1 MPTRKYRATIKDIAT
16 RTGVSANTVSRTL
29 RGLPHIHPETRQRIL
44 DVAKELNYKRNLLAR
59 SLVLKRTESVGVV
72 ITDTSNPN
80 YSRIIRGV
88 EDYLYQ
94 HNINLMISSS
104 IGDELRE
111 RSVIELFLERAVD
124 GMIVTPTMK
133 SFDAIQEIM
142 RRHVPLV
149 LTNRYFKDHPMDAV
163 RVDNTNSIR
172 RLTRYLLELGHER
185 IVYFGGHAYVTSSE
199 DRYIGYRQ
207 AMTEA
212 GRKPPAAVF
221 CGTARE
227 PDKVSEAL
235 TRLMAARNHPTA
247 LICYNDDLA
256 VEVMHRLLD
265 MGLAVPDD
273 VSVSGFDD
281 IDMAAMLRVPLTTV
295 AQPTYLIGRKA
306 AELLLRRING
316 DTEGFP
322 QQVLLETNIMVRAS
336 TGPPSARKSPAS

>member
-1 MPTRKYRATIKDIAT
+1 MPLRKYRATIKDIAT

-44 DVAKELNYKRNLLAR
+44 EVAKQLNYKRNLLAR

-94 HNINLMISSS
+94 HNINLMVSSS
-104 IGDELRE
+104 IGDEVRE
-111 RSVIELFLERAVD
+111 RSVIDLFLERAVD

-133 SFDAIQEIM
+133 SFAAIEEIV

-149 LTNRYFKDHPMDAV
+149 LTNRYFKGHPMDAV
-163 RVDNTNSIR
+163 RVDNVNSIK
-172 RLTRYLLELGHER
+172 RLTHYLLDLGHER
-185 IVYFGGHAYVTSSE
+185 IVYFGGHEYVTTAE
-199 DRYIGYRQ
+199 DRYVGYRK
-207 AMTEA
+207 AMQEA
-212 GRKPPAAVF
+212 RRKPAPAVF

-227 PDKVSEAL
+227 PDKVNRAL
-235 TRLMAARNHPTA
+235 VKLLRGKSRPTA
-247 LICYNDDLA
+247 ILCYNDDLA

-265 MGLAVPDD
+265 MGLSVPEDI
-273 VSVSGFDD
+273 SVAGFDD

-316 DTEGFP
+316 DMVDFP
-322 QQVLLETNIMVRAS
+322 QQILLETNIMVRAS
-336 TGPPSARKSPAS
+336 TGPPPAR